1 MKRCAIVFFS
11 VSIILGIIGIVL
23 SELGFEGLLFYLGSG
38 VSLLEVVV
46 SMLSK
51 EQRCVHLVVSFLL
64 SLLVIATYLC
74 GFILI
79 NRIVGMLLLIFILY
93 LVIKYKNYSEKI

>member
-1 MKRCAIVFFS
+1 MKRYVIVLFC

-23 SELGFEGLLFYLGSG
+23 SRLGFEGLLFYLGSG
-38 VSLLEVVV
+38 VSLFEVVV

-51 EQRCVHLVVSFLL
+51 ERRCVHLVVSFLL
-64 SLLVIATYLC
+64 CLLVIATYLC

-79 NRIVGMLLLIFILY
+79 NRIGCMLLLIFILY
-93 LVIKYKNYSEKI
+93 LVIKYKSN